1 MFKGSKAVLFELISD
16 LTTKTFVQALNRFFD
31 CRGRSSVIYPDNAT
45 NFLGAQRQLKE
56 IFQLF
61 QSVDHQNEIVT
72 ALADKG
78 IEWKCIP
85 PRLPHFGGL
94 WEAAVKSMRNLLYK
108 VLGEAKLTYEEM
120 STALTRVEACLNSRP
135 ITPMSSDPTDL
146 IVLTS
151 SHFLIGDAITAV
163 PERDETGVDE
173 SYKLEIIK

>member
-1 MFKGSKAVLFELISD
+1 
-16 LTTKTFVQALNRFFD
+16 
-31 CRGRSSVIYPDNAT
+31 
-45 NFLGAQRQLKE
+45 
-56 IFQLF
+56 
-61 QSVDHQNEIVT
+61 
-72 ALADKG
+72 
-78 IEWKCIP
+78 
-85 PRLPHFGGL
+85 
-94 WEAAVKSMRNLLYK
+94 MRNLLYK

-146 IVLTS
+146 TVLTS